1 MLQTI
6 IFLADFSRFQ
16 KLKKNRQIPD
26 AEVSAA
32 EMVLREVFAGR
43 IKSSLTPLMIYAE
56 EPCRNLYHL
65 SFCLYFH
72 REASHIPHI
81 YRTEENQP

>member
-6 IFLADFSRFQ
+6 IFPGGFFQ
-16 KLKKNRQIPD
+16 ISKIKKNRQIPD

-43 IKSSLTPLMIYAE
+43 IKSSLTPLMIFAE